1 VGVDRPDED
10 DPRLESVDAHE
21 AHAPD
26 TTGATDGAGVLDA
39 GVLDAGVLDEADA
52 PGERA
57 DRPGRLE
64 AHVDL
69 RARADDAYRS
79 HAIDQ
84 GCDRVREI
92 EATVVTPAMREIEA
106 KDAHR
111 RLIGL
116 EFRLKGTERLT
127 EKVANAVSEQ
137 PDLSYDKAFA
147 LVKDAIRYTFEYQ
160 EDRYAAG
167 VKADTRRLEDAGFE
181 RVDCRNTWANPEY
194 KGVNSRWRAP
204 ENGQTFEVQ
213 FHTQPSFEAKQVT
226 HAAYERL
233 RDPATTKAEQQRLAE
248 YQREVTAR
256 VPVPPGATD
265 IPDYP

>member
-1 VGVDRPDED
+1 VGVDRSD
-10 DPRLESVDAHE
+10 DDDLSLESADTHE
-21 AHAPD
+21 APVLD
-26 TTGATDGAGVLDA
+26 ITGTTDGADVLDA
-39 GVLDAGVLDEADA
+39 DVSNAADA
-52 PGERA
+52 PGKQSDRLTRLESRA
-57 DRPGRLE
+57 DLG
-64 AHVDL
+64 AK
-69 RARADDAYRS
+69 ADAAYRS

-84 GCDRVREI
+84 GCVRVREI
-92 EATVVTPAMREIEA
+92 EGIVVTPAMREIEA
-106 KDAHR
+106 KDADR

-116 EFRLKGTERLT
+116 EFRLKGSERLA

-137 PDLSYDKAFA
+137 PDLSYDKAFT

-181 RVDCRNTWANPEY
+181 RVDCRNTWPNPEY
-194 KGVNSRWRAP
+194 KGVNSRWRVP

-213 FHTQPSFEAKQVT
+213 FHTLASFEAKQVT

-233 RDPATTKAEQQRLAE
+233 RDPATTKAEQERLAE

-256 VPVPPGATD
+256 VPIPPGATD